1 MYSKLLFSSHFI
13 IKLGVDNEELELQE
27 ETTVEA
33 SKEAM
38 KMKEIAENSTEL
50 MNPARLAIENN
61 LLLPM

>member
-1 MYSKLLFSSHFI
+1 M
-13 IKLGVDNEELELQE
+13 ELQE
-27 ETTVEA
+27 ETVVEA